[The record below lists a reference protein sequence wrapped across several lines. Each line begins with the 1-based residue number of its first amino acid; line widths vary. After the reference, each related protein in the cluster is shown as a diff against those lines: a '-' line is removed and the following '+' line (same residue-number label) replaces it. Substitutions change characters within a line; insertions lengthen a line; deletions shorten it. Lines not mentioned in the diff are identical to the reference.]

1 MQRIHFTIDD
11 LSNTRIS
18 PTVGPI
24 AESIFSLTLLYGRA
38 RGPYREWQQ
47 RTHQRLGDGTQS
59 INSVRKKTRN
69 ISDDLMW
76 LVDQPPRT
84 NQSHRELSAV
94 LEVCRAAVVP
104 YWPRIIEYLETERE
118 AWGRIMT
125 SRGMNGLLST
135 LHPKVRWDPPV
146 LEIRGVPDGDVHLNG
161 RGIQL
166 APSLFLTHRP
176 CIVIGVNNQQ
186 RQSALAF
193 ATPAPAQ
200 RGAKLWS
207 PVDDGD
213 RPLAALVGQTRA
225 DALAGLRED
234 PCTTGELAARLGI
247 SAAGAS
253 QHASVLRR
261 AGLITTRRNR
271 RSALHIVTD
280 LGVYLLDGRVGADQI
295 PDPDL
300 SPFPEYFAT
309 GKPEPSRATST
320 TGHRSGSRLG
330 YPTEPQAEH
339 T

>member
-1 MQRIHFTIDD
+1 MQRIHFTLND
-11 LSNTRIS
+11 LGNTKIS
-18 PTVGPI
+18 PTVGPV

-38 RGPYREWQQ
+38 RSPYQEWQQ
-47 RTHQRLGDGTQS
+47 HAYRRLDDSIQS
-59 INSVRKKTRN
+59 IDTIRKKTRN

-84 NQSHRELSAV
+84 SQSHRELSAV
-94 LEVCRAAVVP
+94 LEVCRAAIVP
-104 YWPRIIEYLETERE
+104 YWPHIIEYLEVERE
-118 AWGRIMT
+118 AWGRILT

-135 LHPKVRWDPPV
+135 LHPKVRWNPPV

-166 APSLFLTHRP
+166 TPSLFLTHRP
-176 CIVIGVNNQQ
+176 GIVIGVNNQQ

-193 ATPAPAQ
+193 ATPAPAES
-200 RGAKLWS
+200 GARLWS
-207 PVDDGD
+207 PADDGD

-271 RSALHIVTD
+271 RSALHIVTE
-280 LGVYLLDGRVGADQI
+280 LGVFLLDGRVSTDQA

-300 SPFPEYFAT
+300 SPFPEYDVTAE
-309 GKPEPSRATST
+309 PEPSRAAST
-320 TGHRSGSRLG
+320 TGYRPGDRLESRTG
-330 YPTEPQAEH
+330 PRAEH